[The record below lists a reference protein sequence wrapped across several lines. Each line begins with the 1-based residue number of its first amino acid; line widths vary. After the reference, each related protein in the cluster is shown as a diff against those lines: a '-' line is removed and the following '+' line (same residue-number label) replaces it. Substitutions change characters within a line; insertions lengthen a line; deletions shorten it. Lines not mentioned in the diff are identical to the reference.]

1 MNAERK
7 PRLPLVNRAL
17 LTRWVKDNHVFW
29 RSFLMK
35 KLRKIMAGLFILF
48 FCLVI
53 PILTGCSSG
62 TGTEEPKGV
71 DGVYDET
78 IRGHSGDVKVTITVE
93 NGILSD
99 VQVEA
104 LSETPDL
111 GGAAAKRLGARIL
124 ETRSVDI
131 DVVSGASVTSTAVLV
146 AARACFEAAGLVSL
160 TPVPGEDV
168 IIDGYDVVVVGG
180 GASGFAATLAAHNA
194 GAKVIVLEQTGQL
207 GGLSLTAFGIL
218 GAESDKQMNGDI
230 SPFTGAPIQLADEQ
244 KEKISVD
251 YLFDWIQNKYNHFRS
266 NGNLVQAILEK
277 SGDTIG
283 WLNDN
288 GVPSV
293 LLMGVDQGRHVEYP
307 KTYHMWGAYNLFSP
321 VNNFTRVWRRLQ
333 NLDPDTGEALDA
345 PTDPNPIRVEL
356 FTRGQKLITSGG
368 AVTGVEAVRF
378 DGTKVIVNAKQVILT
393 TGGYG
398 ADTAQFREKTEINYY
413 NYFGYGNH
421 GDGIKMALEAGA
433 DELNDH
439 ILQIHMSDMT
449 GTPAIGAGT
458 ALSVSNITDLPHLW
472 VDLAGNRFTDESAV
486 YDNVFWG
493 NAAFSV
499 GGRYF
504 TIFDQ
509 ATIDEIEQTGAPYLG
524 GYGYQ
529 GLGYFDFDGA
539 NSDGYAKSVS
549 IVPGPYGN
557 MYIWEDESRTD
568 PTGRVPKV
576 DLIKLNPIA
585 NLNNDLGTLLT
596 SLPGSVF
603 KSTSLDDLARQTGM
617 DPAKLRASVAA
628 YNKAVTDGQDT
639 QFFKDSKY
647 LSWKVESGP
656 FYAISMQGSTYGS
669 IGGVRVNEKL
679 QAVDQNGK
687 TIPNLYVGGADAGG
701 MWDNSYPDL
710 EGLSQ
715 SFAMNSGRIAGEN
728 AAAATGH

>member
-1 MNAERK
+1 MKNLQ
-7 PRLPLVNRAL
+7 RL
-17 LTRWVKDNHVFW
+17 T
-29 RSFLMK
+29 
-35 KLRKIMAGLFILF
+35 AGSLILF
-48 FCLVI
+48 FCLVV
-53 PILTGCSSG
+53 PVLTGCSDG
-62 TGTEEPKGV
+62 TPTEEPKGV

-78 IRGHSGDVKVTITVE
+78 IRGHLGNVTVTITVE
-93 NGILSD
+93 GGVLTGVTAD
-99 VQVEA
+99 A
-104 LSETPDL
+104 LLETPGL
-111 GGAAAKRLGARIL
+111 GGAAAQKLAERIL
-124 ETRSVDI
+124 ETQSVDI
-131 DVVSGASVTSTAVLV
+131 DAVSGASVTSSAVLA
-146 AARACFEAAGLVSL
+146 AARACFVEAGLVSR

-168 IIDGYDVVVVGG
+168 TIDGYDVVVVGG
-180 GASGFAATLAAHNA
+180 GASGFAATLAAREK

-207 GGLSLTAFGIL
+207 GGLSLTAFGVL

-230 SPFTGAPIQLADEQ
+230 SPFGGTPIQLTDEQ

-251 YLFDWIQNKYNHFRS
+251 YLFNWIQNNYNHFRS
-266 NGNLVQAILEK
+266 NGNLVRAILEK

-283 WLNDN
+283 WLNEN
-288 GVPSV
+288 GIPSV

-333 NLDPDTGEALDA
+333 NLDPETGEALA
-345 PTDPNPIRVEL
+345 SPTDPNPIRVEL

-368 AVTGVEAVRF
+368 AVTGIEAVRF
-378 DGTKVIVNAKQVILT
+378 DGTRVIVNAKQVILT

-421 GDGIKMALEAGA
+421 GDGIRMALESGA

-439 ILQIHMSDMT
+439 IIQIHMSDMT

-458 ALSVSNITDLPHLW
+458 ALSVSSITDLPHLW
-472 VDLAGNRFTDESAV
+472 VDLTGSRFTDESAV

-499 GGRYF
+499 GGKYF

-509 ATIDEIEQTGAPYLG
+509 TTINALEQTGAPYLG

-529 GLGYFDFDGA
+529 GVGYFDFDGA
-539 NSDGYAKSVS
+539 NSDGYAKSVT
-549 IVPGPYGN
+549 IIPGPYGDA
-557 MYIWEDESRTD
+557 YVWEDESRTD
-568 PTGRVPKV
+568 PAGRVPKV
-576 DLIKLNPIA
+576 DLLRLNPITT
-585 NLNNDLGTLLT
+585 LNEDLKTLVD

-603 KSTSLDDLARQTGM
+603 KADSLNDLAQKTGM
-617 DPAKLRASVAA
+617 DPAKLQASVAA

-647 LSWKVESGP
+647 LSWKVETGP

-669 IGGVRVNEKL
+669 MGGVRVNEKL
-679 QAVDQNGK
+679 QAVNQDGK

-701 MWDNSYPDL
+701 MWDGSYPDL

-715 SFAMNSGRIAGEN
+715 CFAMNSGRIAGEN
-728 AAAATGH
+728 AAAAAGH

>member
-1 MNAERK
+1 
-7 PRLPLVNRAL
+7 
-17 LTRWVKDNHVFW
+17 
-29 RSFLMK
+29 MK
-35 KLRKIMAGLFILF
+35 KKDLQKLRVRLLILF
-48 FCLVI
+48 FGFTLLTI
-53 PILTGCSSG
+53 TGCPADNP
-62 TGTEEPKGV
+62 TEISKGI
-71 DGVYDET
+71 DGEYDET
-78 IRGHSGDVKVTITVE
+78 VPGHLGNVKVAIKVE
-93 NGILSD
+93 GGVLTD

-104 LSETPDL
+104 LMETPDL
-111 GGAAAKRLGARIL
+111 GGAAAEKLRERIL

-131 DVVSGASVTSTAVLV
+131 DIVSGASVTSAAVLA
-146 AARACFEAAGLVSL
+146 AARACFDKAGLVSL
-160 TPVPGEDV
+160 TPIPGETV
-168 IIDGYDVVVVGG
+168 TIEGYDVVVVGG
-180 GASGFAATLAAHNA
+180 GASGFAATLAAHNE

-218 GAESDKQMNGDI
+218 GAESDKQMNGDT
-230 SPFTGAPIQLADEQ
+230 SPFGGAPIQLAEEQ

-266 NGNLVQAILEK
+266 NANLVRAILEK
-277 SGDTIG
+277 SGDTVG
-283 WLNDN
+283 WLEEN

-307 KTYHMWGAYNLFSP
+307 KTYHMWGAYNLFAP

-333 NLDPDTGEALDA
+333 NLDPDTGEALA
-345 PTDPNPIRVEL
+345 SPTDPNPIRVEL
-356 FTRGQKLITSGG
+356 FTRGQKLITSGD
-368 AVTGVEAVRF
+368 AVIGVEAARF
-378 DGTKVIVNAKQVILT
+378 DGTKVIVRAKQVILT

-421 GDGIKMALEAGA
+421 GDGIRMALEAGA

-509 ATIDEIEQTGAPYLG
+509 ATIDELEQTGAPYLG

-529 GLGYFDFDGA
+529 GVGYFDFDGA
-539 NSDGYAKSVS
+539 NSDGYAKSVT
-549 IVPGPYGN
+549 IVPGPFGN
-557 MYIWEDESRTD
+557 AYVWEDESRTD

-576 DLIKLNPIA
+576 DLLSLAPIT
-585 NLNNDLGTLLT
+585 NLNNDLATLLAN
-596 SLPGSVF
+596 LPGSVF
-603 KSTSLDDLARQTGM
+603 KDASLDGLANKTGM
-617 DPAKLRASVAA
+617 SPEKLKASVAA
-628 YNKAVTDGQDT
+628 YNAVVTAGRDT

-647 LSWKVESGP
+647 LSWTVENGP
-656 FYAISMQGSTYGS
+656 YYAISMQGSTYGS
-669 IGGVRVNEKL
+669 IGGVRVNEML
-679 QAVDQNGK
+679 QAVDQNGRV
-687 TIPNLYVGGADAGG
+687 IPNLYMGGADAGG

-728 AAAATGH
+728 AAAAAGH

>member
-1 MNAERK
+1 ME
-7 PRLPLVNRAL
+7 
-17 LTRWVKDNHVFW
+17 
-29 RSFLMK
+29 
-35 KLRKIMAGLFILF
+35 KLRKLTAGLLILF
-48 FCLVI
+48 FCLVL
-53 PILTGCSSG
+53 PELTGCSPG
-62 TGTEEPKGV
+62 TDSEEPKGV
-71 DGVYDET
+71 DGEYNET
-78 IRGHSGDVKVTITVE
+78 IPGHSGNVKVTIKVE
-93 NGILSD
+93 NGILSS
-99 VQVEA
+99 VQAEA
-104 LSETPDL
+104 PGETPNL
-111 GGAAAKRLGARIL
+111 GGVAAQKLAARIL

-131 DVVSGASVTSTAVLV
+131 DVISGASVTSYAVLA
-146 AARACFEAAGLVSL
+146 AARACFEEAGLVSL
-160 TPVPGEDV
+160 TPVSGTDV

-218 GAESDKQMNGDI
+218 GAGSDKQLNGDI
-230 SPFTGAPIQLADEQ
+230 SPFNGALIQLAEEQ

-266 NGNLVQAILEK
+266 NGNLVRAILEK

-283 WLNDN
+283 WLEEN

-307 KTYHMWGAYNLFSP
+307 KTYHMWGAYNLFAE

-333 NLDPDTGEALDA
+333 NLDPDTGEVPDA
-345 PTDPNPIRVEL
+345 PVDTNPIRVEL

-368 AVTGVEAVRF
+368 TVTGVEAVRF

-458 ALSVSNITDLPHLW
+458 ALSVSNITDLPHFW

-509 ATIDEIEQTGAPYLG
+509 ATIDKLEQEGAPYLG

-529 GLGYFDFDGA
+529 GVGYFDFDGA
-539 NSDGYAKSVS
+539 DSDGYAKSVT
-549 IVPGPYGN
+549 IAVGPFGN
-557 MYIWEDESRTD
+557 NTYVWEDESRTD

-576 DLIKLNPIA
+576 DLLKLDPIT
-585 NLNNDLGTLLT
+585 NLKRDLEILRV

-603 KSTSLDDLARQTGM
+603 KSETLAELAQKTGM
-617 DPAKLRASVAA
+617 DPVKLQASVTA
-628 YNKAVTDGQDT
+628 YNQAITDERDR
-639 QFFKDSKY
+639 QFFKDPKY
-647 LSWKVESGP
+647 LNWKVETGP

-679 QAVDQNGK
+679 QAVDQNGRV
-687 TIPNLYVGGADAGG
+687 IPNLYVGGADAGG